1 MKKILIVLSLLL
13 SSCVSAYGGGYS
25 YPYIQDIPRY
35 SDNVTITFIPVGRP
49 FYASP
54 ANIVMTYDRWVYIN
68 EDARIHN
75 YIPSIPKQ
83 RNIIIIN
90 TPDNSPRYIYR

>member
-35 SDNVTITFIPVGRP
+35 SDNVTITF
-49 FYASP
+49 
-54 ANIVMTYDRWVYIN
+54 
-68 EDARIHN
+68 
-75 YIPSIPKQ
+75 
-83 RNIIIIN
+83 
-90 TPDNSPRYIYR
+90 TPDEKRILGIK